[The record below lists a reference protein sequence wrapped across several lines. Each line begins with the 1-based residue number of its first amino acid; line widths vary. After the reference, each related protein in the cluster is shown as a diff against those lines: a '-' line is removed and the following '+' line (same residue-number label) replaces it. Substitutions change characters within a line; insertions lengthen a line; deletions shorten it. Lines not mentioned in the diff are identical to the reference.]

1 MNKKAFTLMEILVV
15 ILILAVILSLYQ
27 VSHRNSQIIRTNERA
42 RAMFAELTNA
52 ARLFNEMYPNTKIY
66 GGFGDNSGASQGY
79 LNPCFLFEGAVSDPD
94 VRDTMASYAL
104 RPRDWGITSVAECGS
119 GFNYEGYKFVL
130 CDPSFDSDATQPAA
144 AATGNGTNLCKDSED
159 GGRPKFAVMINPDNL
174 TYYKYANGY
183 AWMTSGYEFD
193 NTYQ

>member
-15 ILILAVILSLYQ
+15 ILILSVILSLYQ
-27 VSHRNSQIIRTNERA
+27 VSHKNSQIVRTNERA

-66 GGFGDNSGASQGY
+66 GGFGDTSGSSQGY

-104 RPRDWGITSVAECGS
+104 RPRDWGITSVADCGP
-119 GFNYEGYKFVL
+119 GLKYEGYTFVL
-130 CDPSFDSDATQPAA
+130 CDPSFDSDATQPSVANGKCLDTNA
-144 AATGNGTNLCKDSED
+144 DGNT
-159 GGRPKFAVMINPDNL
+159 KFAVMLNPDNL
-174 TYYKYANGY
+174 TYSKYANGY
-183 AWMTSGYEFD
+183 AWMTSGYEFG
-193 NTYQ
+193 NSYN